1 MCGLSGFIDTKK
13 ICDFNL
19 LKNMTNALNHRGPD
33 SEGFFFEEKSNFN
46 LGLGHKRLSILD
58 LSKNGNQPL
67 IFNENVII
75 YNGEIY
81 NFLDIKKELQNF
93 HYKFNSNS
101 DTEVILKAYDK
112 WGINCVNKF
121 IGMFAVIIYDKK
133 KRRVVL
139 IRDRVGVKPLYYYHH
154 NGLFMFASELK
165 SFHKNSFFNKEI
177 DLKGLELF
185 FQYGYILEPFS
196 IFKFT
201 KKLRAGHYIEYDLN
215 NNSVKE
221 NKYWDVSNYY
231 KKEKLDISFEEA
243 SIETERLLISSF
255 KYRMISDVPVGVF
268 LSSGYD
274 SGGLTAILKK
284 NINADLKTFTI
295 GFNNSE
301 IDEAKNAKEI
311 AKFLGTDHNQ
321 LYCSEIDALR
331 IVKILPEVF
340 DEPFGDPSSIPT
352 ILLSEFASNSVK
364 VALSADGGDEI
375 FAGYNK
381 YILIEKYFNFF
392 ENFSVVKK
400 IFSYFNF
407 TNNKTNFF
415 FSRYSNLYLKYN
427 FFTALIKNKNK
438 SKLMEILSNIFSGN
452 ERNGLINDDYLN
464 EFGNIN
470 NNFTIDQENMQD
482 DQYLCLDFKTYLLD
496 DILVKIDRSGMHS
509 SLETREPLLDH
520 RLIEFVSQ
528 LPLNYKIKNKS
539 TKLIFKDIVHKYVP
553 DQIFS
558 KKKIGFTP
566 PLKQWM
572 QKDFKDLLNLYLGIE
587 NLKKQKVLNI
597 NYVINLYKKFVNGDK
612 VNINKLW
619 LVLTFLMWHKHW
631 IEK

>member
-1 MCGLSGFIDTKK
+1 
-13 ICDFNL
+13 
-19 LKNMTNALNHRGPD
+19 
-33 SEGFFFEEKSNFN
+33 
-46 LGLGHKRLSILD
+46 
-58 LSKNGNQPL
+58 
-67 IFNENVII
+67 
-75 YNGEIY
+75 
-81 NFLDIKKELQNF
+81 
-93 HYKFNSNS
+93 
-101 DTEVILKAYDK
+101 
-112 WGINCVNKF
+112 
-121 IGMFAVIIYDKK
+121 
-133 KRRVVL
+133 
-139 IRDRVGVKPLYYYHH
+139 
-154 NGLFMFASELK
+154 MFASELK
-165 SFHKNSFFNKEI
+165 SFHKNLFFNKEI

-274 SGGLTAILKK
+274 SGGLTSILKK

-427 FFTALIKNKNK
+427 FFTALIKNENK
-438 SKLMEILSNIFSGN
+438 SKLMEILSNIFSRN

-520 RLIEFVSQ
+520 RLIEFVAQ

-553 DQIFS
+553 DEIFS

-597 NYVINLYKKFVNGDK
+597 NYVINLYKKFVNGDE

-619 LVLTFLMWHKHW
+619 LVLIFLMWHKHW